1 MKSGPILL
9 ADDDADDRHLVET
22 VCKSLQIN
30 NPIIHFEHGLQLLEY
45 LLVTT
50 EKPFLILCDIN
61 MPVMNGLE
69 LRRKIDEHEGLRR
82 KSIPFVF
89 LSTSAVQREVE
100 RAYELT
106 VQGFFEKGYS
116 LQQLTERLR
125 IIFEYWAVCS
135 HPNA

>member
-30 NPIIHFEHGLQLLEY
+30 NAIVHFEHGEQLLEY

-69 LRRKIDEHEGLRR
+69 VRKRIDEDEFLRR
-82 KSIPFVF
+82 KSIPFIF
-89 LSTSAVQREVE
+89 FSTNAVKREVE
-100 RAYELT
+100 QAFELT
-106 VQGFFEKGYS
+106 VQGYFEKGNS
-116 LQQLTERLR
+116 LQELTDRLR
-125 IIFEYWAVCS
+125 IIL
-135 HPNA
+135 